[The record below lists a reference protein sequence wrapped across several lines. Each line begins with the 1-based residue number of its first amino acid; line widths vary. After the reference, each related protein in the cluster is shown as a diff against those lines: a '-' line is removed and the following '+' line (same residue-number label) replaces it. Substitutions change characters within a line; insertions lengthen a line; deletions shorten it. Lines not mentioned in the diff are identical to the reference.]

1 MKAAACLPECALLG
15 NNHGTSVRVTINSSS
30 SSSSSRRHGAI
41 VAFLY
46 HFTQLSLATGD
57 KCG

>member
-1 MKAAACLPECALLG
+1 MKAAACLLECALLG
-15 NNHGTSVRVTINSSS
+15 NNHGTSVRVTINS

>member
-1 MKAAACLPECALLG
+1 MKAVACLLECALLG

-30 SSSSSRRHGAI
+30 RRHGAI

-46 HFTQLSLATGD
+46 HLLYPAQPGHW
-57 KCG
+57 